1 MAKSPAWTRKEGQ
14 NPNGGLNSKGRA
26 SAKKE
31 GHNLKAPVNHKPRT
45 AEEYKRQGS
54 FLVRMGSSAGPL
66 YDDKGRPTRLK
77 KSLEVWNYHGSD
89 KAAAVA
95 MGRRDLETAKRM
107 KEREKGK
114 NGSKK
119 TSTKK

>member
-1 MAKSPAWTRKEGQ
+1 MAKSAAWTRKEGQ
-14 NPNGGLNSKGRA
+14 NPNGGLNAKGRA

-31 GHNLKAPVNHKPRT
+31 GHNLKAPVNRKPKT
-45 AEEYKRQGS
+45 AEEYRRQGS
-54 FLVRMGSSAGPL
+54 FLVRMGSSDGPL

-95 MGRRDLETAKRM
+95 MGRRDLAKAKAM
-107 KEREKGK
+107 KESEKGK
-114 NGSKK
+114 KK
-119 TSTKK
+119 TTKAKKK